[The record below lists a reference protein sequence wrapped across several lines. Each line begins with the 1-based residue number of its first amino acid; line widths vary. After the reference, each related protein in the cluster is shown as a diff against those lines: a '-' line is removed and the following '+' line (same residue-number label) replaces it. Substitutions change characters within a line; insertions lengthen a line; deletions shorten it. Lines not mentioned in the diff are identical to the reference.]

1 MIARP
6 LLATLLVGGLA
17 AAAPANDAPSHDTPS
32 HGAPLS
38 HGEPGAHAA
47 GRAAS
52 HAAAPTVAGFA
63 AVLAERLLPAGP
75 GAWVAIPE
83 ADAWARLGAATAAN
97 RQAVRWD
104 YAGSLIAAG
113 RGPDALGVLEVM
125 RSADPDLA
133 MVPGWRRANGIAAA
147 QTGRADDALAMLA
160 DPMLIGDAESCLW
173 RLRAL
178 AASERWRPALDQL
191 ACALPALNARSG
203 RARRPFILAA
213 GEAAVALHRDRAA
226 LEWLAALPDGDAAA
240 NLLRG
245 KAMLGVGEG
254 QEGRL
259 RIARVA
265 ISGDPE
271 QRADAE
277 LSTIEAALDAHDLPP
292 KDAAKRLDRLLL
304 GWRGGPVE
312 QRALRVALALAL
324 KEHDT
329 PAALRSGATLFR
341 YGGAGA
347 DAGAIATQLR
357 ALLAAAL
364 APESK
369 LPLPQAAGLFWDY
382 RDLAPA
388 GAAGNR
394 LADGLIDRL
403 QTAGL
408 YTRAA
413 DLLDHRMNAGPRD
426 IEQGPLSVRIATL
439 RILAGHPDVAVRM
452 LRATDDIAYPAA
464 MFADRRRVEAAAL
477 DIMGR
482 RAEALAALQDVPD
495 GAGIAAEIHWQAR
508 DWAHLVEVGEPALPP
523 PGRLSEVGQ
532 AVVLRHAI
540 ALAMLQREA
549 ALARLRERYAVSFAS
564 LPTAAAFGLLTA
576 RAGTVD
582 PARLANAM
590 TSLPSASPAGA
601 IGDLIAQGRE
611 ARAAPAG

>member
-6 LLATLLVGGLA
+6 LLATLLIGGLA
-17 AAAPANDAPSHDTPS
+17 AAALANDPPAHDAPAHESPS
-32 HGAPLS
+32 HGAAP
-38 HGEPGAHAA
+38 AA
-47 GRAAS
+47 GHAP
-52 HAAAPTVAGFA
+52 AAAPPTAGFA
-63 AVLAERLLPAGP
+63 AVLAERPLPAGP
-75 GAWVAIPE
+75 AAWVAMTE
-83 ADAWARLGAATAAN
+83 EDAWARIAAATPGS

-113 RGPDALGVLEVM
+113 RGPDAMGVLEVM
-125 RSADPDLA
+125 RSDDPDLA
-133 MVPGWRRANGIAAA
+133 MVPGWRRANGAAAA
-147 QTGRADDALAMLA
+147 QAGHADDALAMLA
-160 DPMLIGDAESCLW
+160 DPMLVGDAESCLW

-178 AASERWRPALDQL
+178 AATERWRPALEQL
-191 ACALPALNARSG
+191 ACALPALDARHG

-213 GEAAVALHRDRAA
+213 GEAAVALHRDQAA
-226 LEWLAALPDGDAAA
+226 LDWLAALPDGDPAA

-254 QEGRL
+254 KEGRL
-259 RIARVA
+259 RLARVA

-292 KDAAKRLDRLLL
+292 KEAAQRLDRLLL
-304 GWRGGPVE
+304 NWRGDAVE

-324 KEHDT
+324 RMHDT
-329 PAALRSGATLFR
+329 PAALRSGAALFR

-347 DAGAIATQLR
+347 DAGTIATQLR
-357 ALLAAAL
+357 GLLAAAL

-388 GAAGNR
+388 GVAGNR

-403 QTAGL
+403 QAAGL

-426 IEQGPLSVRIATL
+426 IEQGPLSVRVATL
-439 RILAGHPDVAVRM
+439 RILAGYPDAAIRM
-452 LRATDDIAYPAA
+452 LRATDDVSYPAA

-495 GAGIAAEIHWQAR
+495 AAGIAAEIHWQAR
-508 DWAHLVEVGEPALPP
+508 DWAHLVEVGEPALPA
-523 PGRLSEVGQ
+523 PGKLSEVGQ

-549 ALARLRERYAVSFAS
+549 ALTRLRDRYTASFAK

-576 RAGTVD
+576 KAGTVD
-582 PARLANAM
+582 PAAM
-590 TSLPSASPAGA
+590 AGAMAALPSASPAGA

-611 ARAAPAG
+611 ARVAPAG